1 MNSIIKTINKLK
13 KHINKKEKS
22 KKKIEVAEEKPKP
35 RIIIQLNNN
44 DLFVEF

>member
-22 KKKIEVAEEKPKP
+22 KKKVEEEKPKP

>member
-22 KKKIEVAEEKPKP
+22 TKKVEEDKPKP